1 MNTTMQRLL
10 LFPDD
15 PAEWAT
21 TEGPCTYE
29 MLSARSEVPLY
40 VGCTS
45 NMSQRLARHRARKVW
60 WALVDAIAVEHY
72 GSERAARCA
81 EAHKIVELQPM
92 FNVVGNR
99 H

>member
-15 PAEWAT
+15 PTDWIT
-21 TEGPCTYE
+21 QGFCTYE
-29 MLSARSEVPLY
+29 MLSARCEVPLY
-40 VGCTS
+40 VGYTG
-45 NMSQRLARHRARKVW
+45 NIGDRLARHRARKAW
-60 WALVDAIAVEHY
+60 WPLVDAIAVEHWP
-72 GSERAARCA
+72 SERAARCA
-81 EAHKIVELQPM
+81 EAHKIVELQPL